1 MKGYVFLPWVESYLL
16 HLHRTLVL
24 PVDLARCLPF
34 GLALDS
40 RLGVLI
46 IQGVYRPLFLLP
58 LAFTLGVCFVRLAV
72 ENLDFTV

>member
-1 MKGYVFLPWVESYLL
+1 MKCYVYLPWVESYLL

-24 PVDLARCLPF
+24 PVDMARWLPF

-46 IQGVYRPLFLLP
+46 VQGVYRPLFLFP
-58 LAFTLGVCFVRLAV
+58 LAFPLGVCVVKMAIESLG
-72 ENLDFTV
+72 FTV